1 MDAGQAVRSVSFSEG
16 YVSHMTCFFF
26 CKCMVTLVIRHGKI
40 EHLKVSAANMKNC
53 LNVCSLHLKSTPLK
67 TNMEP
72 EKGTSKHQP
81 NPPTFWFHN
90 KFPGV
95 YDGGMVAT
103 IGY

>member
-1 MDAGQAVRSVSFSEG
+1 M
-16 YVSHMTCFFF
+16 FFF
-26 CKCMVTLVIRHGKI
+26 FANALVTLVIRHGTNRTLESFRKQI
-40 EHLKVSAANMKNC
+40 LNC